1 VFGIYQSIGLK
12 DMGENKK
19 KKQVAIQR
27 RIEEVMNEEFVRML
41 AESGDDP
48 LIKLIQEGEIDSL
61 SLKDIK
67 TRLKGVNNE

>member
-1 VFGIYQSIGLK
+1 
-12 DMGENKK
+12 MGENKK